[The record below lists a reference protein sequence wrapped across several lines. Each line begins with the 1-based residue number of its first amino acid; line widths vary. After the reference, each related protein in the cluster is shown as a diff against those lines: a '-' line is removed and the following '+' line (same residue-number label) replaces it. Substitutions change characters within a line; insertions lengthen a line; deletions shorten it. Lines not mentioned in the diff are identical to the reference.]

1 MLDRVPVNPG
11 RVLVTPENGGAAY
24 YATLTRADNPTQEGT
39 PLNKASLLKDTTAAL
54 LGGDSSMV
62 PDEAFVALKN
72 LIGVLDAEVSGLPRI
87 ESGSYTGTGSN
98 ASSGAT
104 SVTLRFQHKPI
115 AVFISTT
122 NSVPQSQV
130 LVRGSAY
137 VGGDITGRGN
147 VTTSL
152 KWGVKSLT
160 ISNDYYGAAN
170 CFNESGKTYYYY
182 AMYIGG

>member
-87 ESGSYTGTGSN
+87 ESGSYTGTGYN
-98 ASSGAT
+98 SSGET
-104 SVTLRFQHKPI
+104 SVTLKFQHKPI

-122 NSVPQSQV
+122 NQDPQSQV

-137 VGGDITGRGN
+137 VGGGGN

-152 KWGVKSLT
+152 KWGEKSLT
-160 ISNDYYGAAN
+160 ISHTYYRAQN
-170 CFNESGKTYYYY
+170 CFNESGKKYYYY

>member
-87 ESGSYTGTGSN
+87 ESGSYTGTGYN
-98 ASSGAT
+98 AGSGAT

-122 NSVPQSQV
+122 NSDPQSQV
-130 LVRGSAY
+130 LVSGSAY
-137 VGGDITGRGN
+137 VGGGSNAPTY
-147 VTTSL
+147 L

-160 ISNDYYGAAN
+160 ISNDYYGAVN